1 MKLRSFLSNIALLVV
16 LQDAN
21 AVDHSAHGGMAGGG
35 DSSGAACIK
44 PHLDKLK
51 PQRLATVTPGSEFS
65 FVAFNI
71 DNPEQI
77 SVTVKHQP
85 VDVETEFKDPF
96 YVIKG
101 KIPEGLHNTAARI
114 DVKIDSKYHSCRL
127 QDGWLVKISEN

>member
-1 MKLRSFLSNIALLVV
+1 MKLRVILRNIALLLI

-35 DSSGAACIK
+35 DSSGGACIK

-51 PQRLATVTPGSEFS
+51 PQRLSTITPGSEFS

-71 DNPEQI
+71 DNPEQV

-85 VDVETEFKDPF
+85 VDVETEFKEPF
-96 YVIKG
+96 YVFKG
-101 KIPEGLHNTAARI
+101 KIPNGLRNTAARI
-114 DVKIDSKYHSCRL
+114 DVKIDSKYNACRL